1 MIPIGKTIVS
11 DELIEKR
18 FVCDLA
24 RCRGACC
31 VEGESGAPLEDDEL
45 APLQENYVNIAPYMT
60 TEGRRA
66 VKEQGLYTVDSDGDN
81 VTPLVGD
88 RGACAYAVF
97 ENGIAAC
104 AIEKAHAAGRSSFQK
119 PVSCHLY
126 PVRVTKYR
134 NYDAVNYHAWSV
146 CAPACTLGRSLQ
158 APVFRFVAA
167 ALVRRFGQA
176 WYDALEKA
184 AEAKRPKRALRKAGP
199 A

>member
-1 MIPIGKTIVS
+1 MIPIGKTMVS
-11 DELIEKR
+11 DELIEET

-31 VEGESGAPLEDDEL
+31 VEGESGAPLEDGEL
-45 APLQENYVNIAPYMT
+45 APLQDNYERIAPYMT
-60 TEGRRA
+60 KEGRRA
-66 VKEQGLYTVDSDGDN
+66 VKEQGLYTVDSDGDI

-104 AIEKAHAAGRSSFQK
+104 AIEKAHAEGRSDFQK

-126 PVRVTKYR
+126 PVRITKYR
-134 NYDAVNYHAWSV
+134 NYEAVNYHAWSV
-146 CAPACTLGRSLQ
+146 CAPACALGRSLQ
-158 APVFRFVAA
+158 VPVYRFVAA

-176 WYDALEKA
+176 WYDTLEKA
-184 AEAKRPKRALRKAGP
+184 AEAKRPKRALRKARP